1 MWETIKDWLEQTE
14 AISIFITSVL
24 VIFGALIVYRIV
36 SSLIIRT
43 FQRSFS
49 WQSSDAPHNRGE
61 TLGHLINSVIK
72 YVLIFIVI
80 VVILGR
86 LGVNVASIIATA
98 GVLGLAVS
106 FGAQTLV
113 KDIIAGFFIIMENQ
127 YGVGEY
133 VSINQN
139 LGIVEAVEMRITK
152 VKGFDG
158 ELYIIPNG
166 SITDVVNYCRD
177 HMRVKLDFGISYD
190 SDIDKAENIIREAAS
205 AYYETHQDIMAGE
218 PVVVGVEA
226 LMDFSVNIRLIAYTE
241 PMTQWD
247 VARGL
252 RKAVKQA
259 LDAEGIKIPF
269 PVQEIIHGEDE
280 PHEKKQEEHDA

>member
-1 MWETIKDWLEQTE
+1 MWETLRAWLAENGV
-14 AISIFITSVL
+14 ISFLVTAVIT
-24 VIFGALIVYRIV
+24 IFGALVVYKIAT
-36 SSLIIRT
+36 SLVNRT
-43 FQRSFS
+43 FNRKFS
-49 WQSSDAPHNRGE
+49 WQSQDSLNHRGV
-61 TLGHLINSVIK
+61 TLGRLINSMIK

-80 VVILGR
+80 VVILSK

-113 KDIIAGFFIIMENQ
+113 KDVISGFFIIMENQ

-139 LGIVEAVEMRITK
+139 QGIVEAVEMRITK

-177 HMRVKLDFGISYD
+177 HMRVELDFSISYD
-190 SDIDKAENIIREAAS
+190 SDIDKAENIIREAA
-205 AYYETHQDIMAGE
+205 ARYYENHKEIMAGE
-218 PVVVGVEA
+218 PLVLGVEA
-226 LMDFSVNIRLIAYTE
+226 LMDFSINIRLIAYTE
-241 PMTQWD
+241 PMMQWD
-247 VARGL
+247 VSRGL

-269 PVQEIIHGEDE
+269 PVQEIIQDE
-280 PHEKKQEEHDA
+280 PHKAEQEGRDA